1 MENTEN
7 KQPEEEVQVDFLQID
22 QDLEGIGAIP
32 IQEQEEN
39 ENEIDQVIDLN
50 QPEEQYNDTIKEN
63 TPSMT
68 TTEADEAIA
77 KRFKCDR
84 AALDFL
90 NMIYNEDVDYKNVI
104 EPLYYGTVNY
114 FLIKYGNETASA
126 YNKIVAIVVSKVQEH
141 LASIIHC
148 IED

>member
-32 IQEQEEN
+32 VQEEN

-50 QPEEQYNDTIKEN
+50 QEEQYNDTIEEN
-63 TPSMT
+63 VPSMT
-68 TTEADEAIA
+68 TTEADEVIA

-90 NMIYNEDVDYKNVI
+90 NMVYNEDVDYKNVI
-104 EPLYYGTVNY
+104 EPLYYGTINY

-126 YNKIVAIVVSKVQEH
+126 YNKIVALVVSKVQEH
-141 LASIIHC
+141 LANIIHC
-148 IED
+148 IEED